1 MQTNPE
7 GLANMTQRRTV
18 ELKDISGQT
27 QVKVTIELTSNI
39 QRELC
44 SLNKGTAREAVN
56 SELKDNC
63 STIETDLNFDDSSK
77 NDIVALM
84 CLEPD
89 AVNSTIFWQ
98 AGLTEEQIEAVSIL
112 NNKVS
117 YQSMTLPSRD
127 ASQPE
132 ITVTTDDFFCWLT
145 DPLYHEMSPEM
156 AAQKEKIMESV
167 PHLRG
172 ILKNKSGFG
181 DWDGKGVSRF
191 FLFCWD

>member
-1 MQTNPE
+1 
-7 GLANMTQRRTV
+7 
-18 ELKDISGQT
+18 
-27 QVKVTIELTSNI
+27 VTIELTSNV
-39 QRELC
+39 
-44 SLNKGTAREAVN
+44 K
-56 SELKDNC
+56 SELKDDN
-63 STIETDLNFDDSSK
+63 DSVDGV
-77 NDIVALM
+77 NDDIVALM
-84 CLEPD
+84 CLKPD
-89 AVNSTIFWQ
+89 ASNSTIFWQ

-112 NNKVS
+112 NNRVS
-117 YQSMTLPSRD
+117 YNSITLPSRD

-132 ITVTTDDFFCWLT
+132 ITVTTDDFLCWLT